1 MGNSLLFQSLHKGK
15 GQPTPTTTGV
25 LAFKHVELDHIFCA
39 TPRKKKK
46 VSKKWEKGKTIDAKP
61 RRKILWEKVM
71 EAVNM
76 RLVILI
82 PFLVIV
88 PAVTANI
95 GDFDEVWQTR
105 AEEARKAALQAYN
118 PHPEKVT
125 DNFNKK
131 VHK

>member
-1 MGNSLLFQSLHKGK
+1 MQN
-15 GQPTPTTTGV
+15 P
-25 LAFKHVELDHIFCA
+25 E
-39 TPRKKKK
+39 
-46 VSKKWEKGKTIDAKP
+46 EKYCEK
-61 RRKILWEKVM
+61 KVM